1 MIYLQ
6 ENKVKLKNNYSKTLQ
21 TKSVITIAILTALGV
36 IFSII
41 DKQISFLI
49 FPFLP
54 TAKIGLANIV
64 ILIGILTFS
73 FKESLIMTIMKSTLV
88 SLIYGNIVAFVI
100 GFTASF
106 LALISMWSVKKI
118 FGNKVSCVGIS
129 VVGGFFHIVG
139 QLLVTYFIYSLGAVI
154 LIYGTF
160 LIALSLVTSIL
171 VGIITNRLNMYI
183 VNII

>member
-1 MIYLQ
+1 MFLQ
-6 ENKVKLKNNYSKTLQ
+6 ENKIVYEKQYSKKYQAKT
-21 TKSVITIAILTALGV
+21 AILMAVLTALGV

-64 ILIGILTFS
+64 ILIAILSFG

-106 LALISMWSVKKI
+106 LALITMWLVKNV

-129 VVGGFFHIVG
+129 VAGGFAHIVG
-139 QLLVTYFIYSLGAVI
+139 QLLVTYFIYSLGPVI
-154 LIYGTF
+154 LIYGAF
-160 LIALSLVTSIL
+160 LILLSLVTSGI
-171 VGIITNRLNMYI
+171 VGFIANRLNTYLINI
-183 VNII
+183 V